1 MFEYLEMKI
10 LSLLSLL
17 TPLIVHSATWHK
29 GNTHVHTTLC
39 GHADTTPNAVAQW
52 YHDRG
57 YNFLILSEHNKFI
70 DPSTVQLK
78 GEVRSDFLLV
88 PGEEV
93 TGPVHSTAMNVSRL
107 VPWEFKDKNRS
118 KVIQNHVDETRKVG
132 GAVILNHPNW
142 GRAIHTHEISPVKN
156 LYMFELYN
164 AHPGVHS
171 FGNAHRPSL
180 EVLWDALLEKGMTI
194 YGVSSDDAHKLKKW
208 GEKENN
214 PGRGWVMVRSKELTS
229 KALTAAMLEGDFYS
243 SSGVML
249 EKLVYGTSHIELSV
263 NEKETECELA
273 SKFLFGRPVKKGE
286 PGTTIEFIGLGGEIL
301 KEIAGLSG
309 AYKAEGPYIRAK
321 VTRRVKKAD
330 GSLREYY
337 AWTQPVFT
345 DGR

>member
-1 MFEYLEMKI
+1 MKKLVLPFLVLFI
-10 LSLLSLL
+10 PLLAFG
-17 TPLIVHSATWHK
+17 TKWYK

-39 GHADTTPNAVAQW
+39 GHADTTPNVVAQW

-70 DPSTVQLK
+70 DPSTVELK

-118 KVIQNHVDETRKVG
+118 KVIQNHVDETRKAG
-132 GAVILNHPNW
+132 GAVILNHPNF
-142 GRAIHTHEISPVKN
+142 GRPIHDHEISPVKN

-194 YGVSSDDAHKLKKW
+194 YGVSSDDAHKLQKW

-214 PGRGWVMVRSKELTS
+214 PGRGWVMVRSKELTP
-229 KALTAAMLEGDFYS
+229 KALTEAMLQGDFYS

-249 EKLVYGTSHIELSV
+249 DKLVRGSNHIELSV

-273 SKFLFGRPVKKGE
+273 SEFLFGRPVSKGE
-286 PGTTIEFIGLGGEIL
+286 PGTFIEFIGPGGKVL
-301 KEIAGLSG
+301 KKITGLSG
-309 AYKAEGPYIRAK
+309 SYKAEGAYIRAK
-321 VTRRVKKAD
+321 VTRRIKKAD
-330 GSLREYY
+330 GSLRDYY